1 MKKTDKIK
9 GFAYLIQWYLRCD
22 SQLTSNESWG
32 EWVTLSEFEELDSME
47 DFCLSVTSF
56 ETSIEKLA
64 CYWNMN
70 KSVERKKIFV

>member
-1 MKKTDKIK
+1 MSE
-9 GFAYLIQWYLRCD
+9 LR
-22 SQLTSNESWG
+22 S
-32 EWVTLSEFEELDSME
+32 VTLSEFEELDSME

-56 ETSIEKLA
+56 RPIEKLA

>member
-1 MKKTDKIK
+1 MSE
-9 GFAYLIQWYLRCD
+9 LR
-22 SQLTSNESWG
+22 S
-32 EWVTLSEFEELDSME
+32 VTLSEFEELDSME